1 MEATDMKKQWHPA
14 FCGAAELEFRANQK
28 DLEFQREYNLS
39 KEPLRID
46 LLIIKKLKDV
56 QLQNE
61 IGHIFR
67 TYNIIEYKSP
77 EDGLTIDDFGKVLG
91 YACIYKSLG
100 KTVNEISFKSL
111 TATMVRDT
119 YPRELIAELESI
131 GMLIEQRFPGIY
143 YVTGNLLFPV
153 QLVVGNQLSPA
164 QHSSLRILSK
174 HAKEEDV
181 AAFLNNTRRFNEPG
195 DKNNTDAVLQVSIA
209 ANPILYRVI
218 RRDDQAMCEAL
229 RELMK
234 DDIAQGRA
242 EGRAQGRAE
251 GAKELLFSLVKDG
264 LISIKE
270 AAARLNLTEAAFI
283 DQMNAYQQ

>member
-1 MEATDMKKQWHPA
+1 MEMRECFLSPVQRGMIP
-14 FCGAAELEFRANQK
+14 LEA
-28 DLEFQREYNLS
+28 
-39 KEPLRID
+39 
-46 LLIIKKLKDV
+46 
-56 QLQNE
+56 
-61 IGHIFR
+61 
-67 TYNIIEYKSP
+67 
-77 EDGLTIDDFGKVLG
+77 
-91 YACIYKSLG
+91 
-100 KTVNEISFKSL
+100 
-111 TATMVRDT
+111 M
-119 YPRELIAELESI
+119 
-131 GMLIEQRFPGIY
+131 GMLIEQRSPGIY

-153 QLVVGNQLSPA
+153 QLVVGNQLSPK

-242 EGRAQGRAE
+242 EGRAE

-270 AAARLNLTEAAFI
+270 AAARLNLTESAFI
-283 DQMNAYQQ
+283 EQMNASQQ